1 MVLDP
6 VTLAVAG
13 VAALAIVL
21 IAFGIASSGN
31 SGISDRLERY
41 ASGRPEAGKPAA
53 AGGQGP
59 ITDLIA
65 QSQALANLNK
75 VVEGRDFGANL
86 SRDLARADLRLKPSE
101 FLGIWFGSIVGVPV
115 LMFILGFFIKPLGSP
130 IALLIGVLIG
140 FFIPRFWLN
149 RRKSG
154 RLNAFNKQLPDT
166 ITLIANAL
174 RAGSSFLQAIELVV
188 RESRPPISTEFS
200 RVIREVN
207 LGLPFEQALENM
219 VRRVRSDDLELMATA
234 ISIQHTVGG
243 NLAEILDSISYTI
256 RERIR
261 IKGEIRTLT
270 AQQRLSGYVV
280 GFLPIALAGFLFVA
294 APGFMDPMF
303 ANPPSIAGLP
313 AGVIILFFGGFMM
326 FLGFMMIRRIVDIEV

>member
-1 MVLDP
+1 MEP
-6 VTLAVAG
+6 FTLAVAG
-13 VAALAIVL
+13 VAALAVIL
-21 IAFGIASSGN
+21 IAFGIASSGS

-41 ASGRPEAGKPAA
+41 ASGRGEGAKATAA
-53 AGGQGP
+53 SQGP
-59 ITDLIA
+59 ISDLIA

-86 SRDLARADLRLKPSE
+86 ARELARADLRLKPSE
-101 FLGIWFGSIVGVPV
+101 YLFIWLGSIVGVPV
-115 LMFILGFFIKPLGSP
+115 LMFIFSFFFPALGSP
-130 IALLIGVLIG
+130 IALLIGALIG
-140 FFIPRFWLN
+140 FLLPRFWLN
-149 RRKSG
+149 RRKNG

-234 ISIQHTVGG
+234 ISIQHQVGG
-243 NLAEILDSISYTI
+243 NLAEILDSIAYTI

-280 GFLPIALAGFLFVA
+280 GFLPIGLAGFLFVA

-303 ANPPSIAGLP
+303 ANPPAIAGLP

-326 FLGFMMIRRIVDIEV
+326 FIGFMLIRKIVDIEV